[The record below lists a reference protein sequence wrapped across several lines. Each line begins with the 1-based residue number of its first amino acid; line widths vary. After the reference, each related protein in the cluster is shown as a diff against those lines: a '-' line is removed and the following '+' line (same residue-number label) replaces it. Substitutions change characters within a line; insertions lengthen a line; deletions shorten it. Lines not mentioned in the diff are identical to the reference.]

1 MATTKLYGPLI
12 GNLFAKTVN
21 WSTDDIRVMLVTSSY
36 TPDQDTHS
44 FLSSVTGEATG
55 TGYTAG
61 GQALTSKTQ
70 SYDGSTNT
78 LTLDAADVTWA
89 NSTIT
94 ARYAVIYDNTGAAA
108 GSKPLVAF
116 LDFGSDVASTA
127 GNFVIEWD
135 ATGIIKA
142 TVA

>member
-1 MATTKLYGPLI
+1 MATTKIYGPLI
-12 GNLFAKTVN
+12 GNLFSKTVS
-21 WSTDDIRVMLVTSSY
+21 WSSDDIRVMLVTSSY
-36 TPDQDTHS
+36 TPDQDTHA
-44 FLSSVTGEATG
+44 FISSVTGEASG

-61 GQALTSKTQ
+61 GQALASKTQ

-94 ARYAVIYDNTGAAA
+94 ARYAVVYDNTGAAA
-108 GSKPLVAF
+108 SSKPLLAY

>member
-1 MATTKLYGPLI
+1 MATTKIYGPLI
-12 GNLFAKTVN
+12 GNLFSKTVS
-21 WSTDDIRVMLVTSSY
+21 WSADDIRVMLVTSSY

-61 GQALTSKTQ
+61 GQALTSKTS

-78 LTLDAADVTWA
+78 LTLDAADATWA

-94 ARYAVIYDNTGAAA
+94 ARYAVIYDNTGANAA
-108 GSKPLVAF
+108 SKPLLAY